1 VSRIRLTGLGYLKL
15 ITPILRTRTRAS
27 LKSLGR
33 RPPQTIVSLMSVSW
47 GPSACA
53 RAFMLDV
60 RMMRAG
66 GDIELLTMLIA
77 RLVKHQPSVVTVTR
91 KAF

>member
-1 VSRIRLTGLGYLKL
+1 
-15 ITPILRTRTRAS
+15 
-27 LKSLGR
+27 
-33 RPPQTIVSLMSVSW
+33 
-47 GPSACA
+47 
-53 RAFMLDV
+53 MLDV